1 MTDERITAYLLREL
15 TEEEAER
22 FEEQC
27 FSQEEWPAELDSA
40 EQDLID
46 AYLRNEL
53 SKDRRRR
60 FEQNYLTTDARKAS
74 VLTAES
80 FFRVLCPA
88 PPPEVTLG
96 EKLQAFSQRPLV
108 QQAAVA
114 VLVLAISIPVALF
127 IIRGERSP
135 QTFTP
140 LYLAMSTSE
149 RATAAQ
155 IQEVTYPLGTD
166 ALEIHL
172 KLPEPSAGRYQIQ
185 GEDVKGRLLDLEIK
199 SQDAQS
205 MVVIIRAGE
214 LSPGKYNLKLSTTN
228 PDGTKSEVGNYFFK
242 WKKLAARGN
251 DTNRQH
257 SPTRSPIFQ
266 L

>member
-1 MTDERITAYLLREL
+1 MTDERTTAYLLREL

-22 FEEQC
+22 FEEEC

-40 EQDLID
+40 EHELID

-60 FEQNYLTTDARKAS
+60 FEQNYLTTDVRKAR

-80 FFRVLCPA
+80 FLQVLCPA
-88 PPPEVTLG
+88 PPPKVRFW
-96 EKLQAFSQRPLV
+96 EKLQAFWQRPV
-108 QQAAVA
+108 MSQTIVA
-114 VLVLAISIPVALF
+114 VLVVAISVPVVLF
-127 IIRGERSP
+127 VFRGERSP

-140 LYLAMSTSE
+140 INLAMSKSE
-149 RATAAQ
+149 RANSPQ
-155 IQEVTYPLGTD
+155 IQEVKYPLDAD

-172 KLPEPSAGRYQIQ
+172 KLPEPSAGAAAYQIQ
-185 GEDVKGRLLDLEIK
+185 GEDVSSRLLDLEIK
-199 SQDAQS
+199 SQDAQY
-205 MVVIIRAGE
+205 MVVIIRAGD

-242 WKKLAARGN
+242 MVEAGR
-251 DTNRQH
+251 
-257 SPTRSPIFQ
+257 TR
-266 L
+266 